1 MTYYEVLEI
10 DPRASTGEVERA
22 YRRVARKVHPDLNAG
37 DRGKAEARMKLLN
50 EIRDTLTDP
59 LLRAGYD
66 ERLRLE
72 TQRRESAPPPPR
84 DPPRTPREPAPAPA
98 SQDTSEAAAQQA
110 PAPGRSRS
118 LWVAIPLGALG
129 GGVMTLAL
137 LSSPRLAKHL
147 PDPFASASVNGDAG
161 LSTDVAPLLTTPVSA
176 SSRLAHE
183 PPDHTARGRVRG
195 RGVVHLG
202 SSADD
207 VLRVLG
213 PPDRYE
219 PGRHPGEAVLRYGR
233 LRLEMR
239 NGRVVGGDAAAR

>member
-10 DPRASTGEVERA
+10 DPRASTDEVERA

-37 DRGKAEARMKLLN
+37 DRARAEARMKLLN
-50 EIRDTLTDP
+50 EIRETLTDP

-84 DPPRTPREPAPAPA
+84 DVPRAPQEPAPPRDTAETAARAP
-98 SQDTSEAAAQQA
+98 
-110 PAPGRSRS
+110 SRS
-118 LWVAIPLGALG
+118 LWVALPLVALG
-129 GGVMTLAL
+129 GGVMALAL

-147 PDPFASASVNGDAG
+147 PDPFASAGVDGDAG

-176 SSRLAHE
+176 SSRLAPE
-183 PPDHTARGRVRG
+183 RTDHPARGRVRG
-195 RGVVHLG
+195 RGVVHIG

-219 PGRHPGEAVLRYGR
+219 PGRYPGEAVLRYGT

-239 NGRVVGGDAAAR
+239 NGRVVGGDAAVR

>member
-37 DRGKAEARMKLLN
+37 DRGRAEARMKLLN

-72 TQRRESAPPPPR
+72 TQRRESASPPPR
-84 DPPRTPREPAPAPA
+84 DAPRTPREPAPAAPPR
-98 SQDTSEAAAQQA
+98 DTSRDTSSVGAQA
-110 PAPGRSRS
+110 PSGSV
-118 LWVAIPLGALG
+118 WVALPLVALG
-129 GGVMTLAL
+129 GGVMALAL

-147 PDPFASASVNGDAG
+147 PDPFASASVNADAG

-176 SSRLAHE
+176 SSRLAPE
-183 PPDHTARGRVRG
+183 PPDHPARGRVRG

-239 NGRVVGGDAAAR
+239 NGRVVGGDAAVR

>member
-37 DRGKAEARMKLLN
+37 DRAKAEARMKLLN
-50 EIRDTLTDP
+50 EIRETLTDP

-72 TQRRESAPPPPR
+72 TQRRENAPPPPR
-84 DPPRTPREPAPAPA
+84 DVPRAPQDQAPA
-98 SQDTSEAAAQQA
+98 SPPRDTAEAAAQA
-110 PAPGRSRS
+110 PSRS
-118 LWVAIPLGALG
+118 LWVALPLVALG
-129 GGVMTLAL
+129 GGVMALAL

-147 PDPFASASVNGDAG
+147 PDPFASVNGDAG

-176 SSRLAHE
+176 SSRLAAE
-183 PPDHTARGRVRG
+183 PPAPRARARVRG
-195 RGVVHLG
+195 RGVVHIG

-213 PPDRYE
+213 PPERYE
-219 PGRHPGEAVLRYGR
+219 PGRHPGEAVLRYGP

-239 NGRVVGGDAAAR
+239 NGRVVGGDAAVR